1 MGEYYFIT
9 YVTRKLGRQ
18 FFESEVIDEHPFY
31 WLKRSQL
38 ESNLKM
44 VLVNWR
50 EISLEEYELFLN
62 GEIAENL
69 GTILAAQSN
78 PLELINRDPSEGLES

>member
-1 MGEYYFIT
+1 
-9 YVTRKLGRQ
+9 
-18 FFESEVIDEHPFY
+18 
-31 WLKRSQL
+31 
-38 ESNLKM
+38 M

-78 PLELINRDPSEGLES
+78 PLELINRDASDGLES

>member
-18 FFESEVIDEHPFY
+18 FFESEVIDEHPFN
-31 WLKRSQL
+31 WLKKSQL
-38 ESNLKM
+38 ETNLRM
-44 VLVNWR
+44 VLASWK
-50 EISLEEYELFLN
+50 EISEEEYELFLN
-62 GEIAENL
+62 GEIVENFS
-69 GTILAAQSN
+69 TILAPQSN

>member
-18 FFESEVIDEHPFY
+18 FFESEVIDEHPFN
-31 WLKRSQL
+31 WLKKSQL

-44 VLVNWR
+44 VLASWQ
-50 EISLEEYELFLN
+50 EISEEEYELFLN
-62 GEIAENL
+62 GEIVENFS
-69 GTILAAQSN
+69 TILAPQSN

>member
-18 FFESEVIDEHPFY
+18 FFESEVIDEHPFN
-31 WLKRSQL
+31 WLRRSQL

-44 VLVNWR
+44 VLASWQK
-50 EISLEEYELFLN
+50 ISEEEYELFLN
-62 GEIAENL
+62 GEVVEDLN
-69 GTILAAQSN
+69 TILAPQSN